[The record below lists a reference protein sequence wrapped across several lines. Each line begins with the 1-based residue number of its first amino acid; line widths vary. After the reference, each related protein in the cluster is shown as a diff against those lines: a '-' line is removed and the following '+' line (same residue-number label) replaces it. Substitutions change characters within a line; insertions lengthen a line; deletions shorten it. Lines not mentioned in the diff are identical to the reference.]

1 MSQLEPR
8 ARADDCAAR
17 IKLRRFP
24 AKSGELR
31 HAGGCVARVI
41 EYTVANRGDLIAA
54 DHDRIWIPL
63 RNCPGFGKRQAK
75 CALERIL
82 PGDVSLID
90 LRSRHFERQPEPC
103 QEGLSIG

>member
-1 MSQLEPR
+1 
-8 ARADDCAAR
+8 
-17 IKLRRFP
+17 
-24 AKSGELR
+24 
-31 HAGGCVARVI
+31 
-41 EYTVANRGDLIAA
+41 
-54 DHDRIWIPL
+54 L

-103 QEGLSIG
+103 QEGSSIG